1 MTDTSPKPRILTS
14 SRITG
19 TAVYYQPGMLVG
31 GTIEHDCNPQRA
43 IGYYLEA
50 LMCLAP
56 FMKSPVRAILRGVT
70 NDQNDP
76 SVCTQC
82 VVFYCSITSGT
93 FIAFVIVNQT
103 TCYWVSR

>member
-1 MTDTSPKPRILTS
+1 MADASLKPGVLTS
-14 SRITG
+14 CPIVG

-31 GTIEHDCNPQRA
+31 GAIEHDCNPQRA

-56 FMKSPVRAILRGVT
+56 FMKSPVRSILRGVT

-76 SVCTQC
+76 SV
-82 VVFYCSITSGT
+82 
-93 FIAFVIVNQT
+93 
-103 TCYWVSR
+103 RL